1 MTIYVESN
9 FILEIALGQEESSYA
24 TELLSKAEHGD
35 IALVFPSFALS
46 EPFATITQRDRRRKA
61 VIRSM
66 TGLFDDLERSAPH
79 RHIAESLN
87 PAIRELRNVYRNE
100 VTRLKST
107 VKRLLHVGRS
117 IELDTTSYQAALE
130 NESRYGLSPQDAI
143 IYASIVRDLVTSG
156 RTDRSCFMSRNLKDF
171 GDPDIREE
179 LASYDCQYEE
189 SYEVGVSL
197 IRKGIVR

>member
-9 FILEIALGQEESSYA
+9 FILEIALGQEESRYA
-24 TELLSKAEHGD
+24 MELLSKAENGD
-35 IALVFPSFALS
+35 ITLAFPSFALS
-46 EPFATITQRDRRRKA
+46 EPFATVTQRDRRRKA

-66 TGLFDDLERSAPH
+66 TGLFEDFERSAPH

-87 PAIRELRNVYRNE
+87 PVIRDLRSVYRNE

-107 VKRLLHVGRS
+107 VKRILHIGRS
-117 IELDTTSYQAALE
+117 IELDSASYQTALE

-143 IYASIVRDLVTSG
+143 IYASIVRDLATSV

-171 GDPDIREE
+171 DDPDIRAE

-189 SYEVGVSL
+189 SYKTGVSL
-197 IRKGIVR
+197 VRKGTVQ